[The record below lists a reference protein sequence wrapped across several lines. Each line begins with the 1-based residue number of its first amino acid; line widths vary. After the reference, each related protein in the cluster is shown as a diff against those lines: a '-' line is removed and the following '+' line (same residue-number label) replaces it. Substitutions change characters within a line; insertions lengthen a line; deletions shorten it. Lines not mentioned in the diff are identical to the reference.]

1 MPACQSIGSF
11 DTIFPVLIL
20 YAKSANLLAAL
31 SALESLNYLGS
42 RRGGSDTLGPCSSL

>member
-20 YAKSANLLAAL
+20 YPKSANLLAAL
-31 SALESLNYLGS
+31 SALESLKYLGS
-42 RRGGSDTLGPCSSL
+42 WGGGSDTLGPCSSL